1 MFAKV
6 LKFMESDFLRIDGRK
21 SGELRSVKFFSNF
34 IDYPEGSVLV
44 QMGKTRVLCNVTI
57 QESVPTWMAGKGK
70 GWMTA
75 EYAMLPRA
83 THTRT
88 ERETKGPGAR
98 SQEIKRLIGRSL
110 RKAVDLSKLG
120 ERTIL
125 LDCDVLQADGG
136 TRTASI
142 TGGYVALAIALN
154 ELIKKGICDPQVLQ
168 KPVAAVSVG
177 ILDGHEILDLCYVE
191 DSKADVDM
199 NVVMSEKGEFIEI
212 QGTSEGHPFQ
222 RSQLNSLLNL
232 AEHGI
237 SKLIDLQKEI
247 LTASL

>member
-1 MFAKV
+1 
-6 LKFMESDFLRIDGRK
+6 MELDFLRKDGRK
-21 SGELRSVKFFSNF
+21 TDELRSINFIPNF

-44 QMGKTRVLCNVTI
+44 QMGNTRVLCNVTI
-57 QESVPTWMAGKGK
+57 QESVPAWMAGRGK

-88 ERETKGPGAR
+88 ERENKGPGAR

-110 RKAVDLSKLG
+110 RKAVDLTKLG

-142 TGGYVALAIALN
+142 TGGYVALVIALN
-154 ELIKKGICDPQVLQ
+154 RQIEKGMCDTQVLQ

-177 ILDGHEILDLCYVE
+177 ILDGHEILDLCYFE
-191 DSKADVDM
+191 DSNADVDM

-212 QGTSEGHPFQ
+212 QGTSEGLTFQ
-222 RSQLNSLLNL
+222 RSQMNSLLDL

-237 SKLIDLQKEI
+237 SKLIEMQKEI
-247 LTASL
+247 LAESL